1 MKRSMIVPFTSY
13 SITCCPFVLTVSSKS
28 DEYAG
33 EEKADMSDKLE
44 REMWAA
50 AVRCHSDV
58 YKPTVYFTKKNK
70 NIRESINAIVPSRVK
85 ISHINV
91 LFLS

>member
-44 REMWAA
+44 REM
-50 AVRCHSDV
+50 
-58 YKPTVYFTKKNK
+58 
-70 NIRESINAIVPSRVK
+70 
-85 ISHINV
+85 
-91 LFLS
+91 